1 RPRARAAAGA
11 GRDAGRRRAAGGV
24 QRRCG
29 GSGPP
34 HALDARHA
42 GVSASRPELA
52 ALDLGGSI
60 GAWEALGFT
69 VAGGRIAVEGVVLR
83 FDEAGEPGLRA
94 WALRGVPAGADLD
107 GIPCSAPPPPEPP
120 ARHPNGVE
128 RIDHVVVATPRLER
142 TLAALE
148 EVGLEVRRVREAG
161 PAVRQAFLPAGTGLI
176 EVVG

>member
-1 RPRARAAAGA
+1 MGLTGRSCAWAGIPPKAPNAPADMEPPTAVVLTAAQAAAL
-11 GRDAGRRRAAGGV
+11 GRAQALVAELVELVAA
-24 QRRCG
+24 
-29 GSGPP
+29 
-34 HALDARHA
+34 
-42 GVSASRPELA
+42 
-52 ALDLGGSI
+52 
-60 GAWEALGFT
+60 
-69 VAGGRIAVEGVVLR
+69 LR
-83 FDEAGEPGLRA
+83 FDEVGEPGLRA
-94 WALRGVPAGADLD
+94 WALRGVPPGADLD

-176 EVVG
+176 EVVGDVVGDAGDADAPARLWGVTFV